1 MADVDPANAP
11 MPERKRDRVMRAMR
25 VPLAVRTSDLPLRLA
40 SAAVML
46 GVAALA
52 FWAGTW
58 AVRALISAVGIYHKT
73 SYSRTLTFMSNL
85 PPFYPCAS
93 TSANLTLS
101 LLVL

>member
-58 AVRALISAVGIYHKT
+58 AVRALISAV
-73 SYSRTLTFMSNL
+73 SPVACENESM
-85 PPFYPCAS
+85 PA
-93 TSANLTLS
+93 
-101 LLVL
+101 

>member
-46 GVAALA
+46 GVAALS
-52 FWAGTW
+52 
-58 AVRALISAVGIYHKT
+58 V
-73 SYSRTLTFMSNL
+73 
-85 PPFYPCAS
+85 
-93 TSANLTLS
+93 
-101 LLVL
+101 